1 MEITTRSLL
10 LLYSS
15 KVTRVFTLIIFC
27 ALVLRV
33 GWVIYA
39 QTVPSSDFHQYDL
52 LAQRLADDQGYVDD
66 FGEPT
71 ALYAIGWPFFLSVI
85 YRIFG
90 YSLIVPQ
97 LINAMLSVGSVI
109 LTYKLATFVLGSR
122 RALIA
127 TALMAINPAMILYS
141 STHGTESLFTFQIL
155 LIAWLILR
163 FLHHDQ
169 SNKHLIM
176 IGILT
181 GLAVLVRPVAICV
194 PIGAFGAFYI
204 FNRDDFRHNLIKILI
219 VLGALALIISPWI
232 LRNILVVGSPTLQTS
247 SGAVLWISH
256 NPQATGAFMDP
267 PQAPGLTGRFNS
279 IPGAGSNMTE
289 AEMNSAFTAAAIDSI
304 IDNPSRLFTLVPN
317 KMFELWA
324 GHRHAVIHSTRK
336 ADRSIPD
343 FVMIILPVITQCY
356 LVSLLFVVTMSYVL
370 KRSRALWIGG
380 LGRIGGLGIIFT
392 GIFLMWNLYH
402 AINFGS
408 GRYHVPLEP
417 FLAVIAASGLSTL
430 WALIFTGEIRRNL
443 HWRFW

>member
-1 MEITTRSLL
+1 MEIAIRSSL

-15 KVTRVFTLIIFC
+15 KATRIFTLIIFC

-39 QTVPSSDFHQYDL
+39 QTVPGSDFHQYDL
-52 LAQRLADDQGYVDD
+52 LAQRLANGQGYVDE

-71 ALYAIGWPFFLSVI
+71 AFYAIGWPFFLSVI

-97 LINAMLSVGSVI
+97 LINALLSVGSVI
-109 LTYKLATFVLGSR
+109 LTYKLSMFVLNSR
-122 RALIA
+122 TALIA
-127 TALMAINPAMILYS
+127 TGLMAINPAMILYT

-163 FLHHDQ
+163 FFNQDQ
-169 SNKHLIM
+169 RNKSLII

-204 FNRDDFRHNLIKILI
+204 FNRDDFRNNLVKILI
-219 VLGALALIISPWI
+219 VLAVSAIIISPWI

-247 SGAVLWISH
+247 SGVVLWIGH
-256 NPQATGAFMDP
+256 NPEATGAFMDP
-267 PQAPGLTGRFNS
+267 PQASGLALGAGTM
-279 IPGAGSNMTE
+279 PGAGPDADE
-289 AEMNSAFTAAAIDSI
+289 AEANYIYTSAAINSI
-304 IDNPSRLFTLVPN
+304 IDKPIRLVALVPN
-317 KMFELWA
+317 KVFELWA
-324 GHRHAVIHSTRK
+324 GHRHAVNHSTRK
-336 ADRSIPD
+336 VGRSIPD
-343 FVMIILPVITQCY
+343 FVMLILPRLTQFY
-356 LVSLLFVVTMSYVL
+356 LVSLLFLVAISYGF
-370 KRSRALWIGG
+370 KRSRILWIN
-380 LGRIGGLGIIFT
+380 GLGITLT
-392 GIFLMWNLYH
+392 GIILVWNFYH

-408 GRYHVPLEP
+408 GRYHVPIEP
-417 FLAVIAASGLSTL
+417 LLAVIAASGLSAL
-430 WALIFTGEIRRNL
+430 WSLIFTGEIRRNL

>member
-1 MEITTRSLL
+1 METTIKSLL
-10 LLYSS
+10 FLYSS
-15 KVTRVFTLIIFC
+15 KVTRIFTLIIFC

-39 QTVPSSDFHQYDL
+39 QTVPHSDFHQYDL
-52 LAQRLADDQGYVDD
+52 LAQRLADDQGYVDE

-109 LTYKLATFVLGSR
+109 LTYKLSKFVMNSR
-122 RALIA
+122 IALIA
-127 TALMAINPAMILYS
+127 TALVAFNPAMILYS

-163 FLHHDQ
+163 FLRHDQ
-169 SNKHLIM
+169 SNKHLIL

-204 FNRDDFRHNLIKILI
+204 FNRDDFRPNLIKFLI
-219 VLGALALIISPWI
+219 VMGALVLIISPWI
-232 LRNILVVGSPTLQTS
+232 LRNILVVGSPTLQTA

-256 NPQATGAFMDP
+256 NPQATGALMDLP
-267 PQAPGLTGRFNS
+267 KAPGLPLGFNS
-279 IPGAGSNMTE
+279 VPGAGPHMTE
-289 AEMNSAFTAAAIDSI
+289 AEMNSAYTAAAIDSI
-304 IDNPSRLFTLVPN
+304 VDNPSRVFTLVPN

-324 GHRHAVIHSTRK
+324 GHRHAVNHSTRK
-336 ADRSIPD
+336 VERSIPD
-343 FVMIILPVITQCY
+343 FVMIILPVITQSY
-356 LVSLLFVVTMSYVL
+356 LVSLLFVVTMSYVV
-370 KRSRALWIGG
+370 KRSRVLW
-380 LGRIGGLGIIFT
+380 IGGLGIIFT

-402 AINFGS
+402 AVTFGS
-408 GRYHVPLEP
+408 GRYHVPVEP
-417 FLAVIAASGLSTL
+417 FLAVIAASGLSAL
-430 WALIFTGEIRRNL
+430 WSLIFTGEIRRNL

>member
-1 MEITTRSLL
+1 METTIKSLL
-10 LLYSS
+10 FLYSS
-15 KVTRVFTLIIFC
+15 KVTRIFTLIIFC

-39 QTVPSSDFHQYDL
+39 QTVPHSDFQQYDL
-52 LAQRLADDQGYVDD
+52 LAQRLADDQGYVDE

-109 LTYKLATFVLGSR
+109 LTYKLATFVLDSR

-127 TALMAINPAMILYS
+127 TVLMAINPAMILYS

-194 PIGAFGAFYI
+194 PIGAFGAFYV
-204 FNRDDFRHNLIKILI
+204 FNRYDFRHNLIKFLI
-219 VLGALALIISPWI
+219 VLGALVLIISPWI

-247 SGAVLWISH
+247 SGVVLWISH

-267 PQAPGLTGRFNS
+267 PEAPGLALGAGTM
-279 IPGAGSNMTE
+279 PGAGPNSNE
-289 AEMNSAFTAAAIDSI
+289 AEANSAYTAAAIDSI

-324 GHRHAVIHSTRK
+324 GHRHAVTHSTRK

-343 FVMIILPVITQCY
+343 FVMTILPVITQGY
-356 LVSLLFVVTMSYVL
+356 LVILLFLVAMSYVL
-370 KRSRALWIGG
+370 KRSRVLWIGD
-380 LGRIGGLGIIFT
+380 LGIIFT
-392 GIFLMWNLYH
+392 GIFLIWNLYH
-402 AINFGS
+402 ALNFGS
-408 GRYHVPLEP
+408 GRYHVPIEP

-430 WALIFTGEIRRNL
+430 WSLILTADMRRKL
-443 HWRFW
+443 YWRFWQ